1 MDERGIDGGE
11 IIPSGNGLDA
21 RNHIL
26 VVNPW
31 KLKIGGIIY
40 NVHEWHLPIECKKA
54 KLVLRP
60 WPIYIRPIR
69 IQYPLLRLD

>member
-1 MDERGIDGGE
+1 MDERGIDSGE
-11 IIPSGNGLDA
+11 IIRSGNDGMDA

-60 WPIYIRPIR
+60 GPFIFL
-69 IQYPLLRLD
+69 Q

>member
-1 MDERGIDGGE
+1 MDERGIDSGE
-11 IIPSGNGLDA
+11 IIPSGNGMDA

-40 NVHEWHLPIECKKA
+40 NVHEWH
-54 KLVLRP
+54 
-60 WPIYIRPIR
+60 
-69 IQYPLLRLD
+69 